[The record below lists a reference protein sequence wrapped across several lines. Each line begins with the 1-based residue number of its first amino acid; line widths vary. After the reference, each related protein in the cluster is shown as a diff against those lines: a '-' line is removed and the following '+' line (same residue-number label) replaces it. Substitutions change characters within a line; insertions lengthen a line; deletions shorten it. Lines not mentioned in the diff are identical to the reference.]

1 MALIKLNNQSLTA
14 VTSAGLPSGTVLQVV
29 QFFDPA
35 IVATSKSPLAS
46 LTNADG
52 YADVMSKAIITKAAN
67 SKILVQMKTNAY
79 DSTNSTIRGATK
91 TFRDSTEIDGDPY
104 CFYGQQ
110 STMTLFN
117 STLLDS
123 PNAAAGT
130 TITYKLQA
138 AQGQASGIMKVGY
151 GDSGG
156 GCSSQITL
164 TEIAI

>member
-1 MALIKLNNQSLTA
+1 MALTKLNNQSLVA

-29 QFFDPA
+29 QFSDPA
-35 IVATSKSPLAS
+35 ITSTSKSPLAS
-46 LTNADG
+46 LTGADG
-52 YADVMSKAIITKAAN
+52 YADIMSKAIITIAAN

-79 DSTNSTIRGATK
+79 DSANSTIRGAAK
-91 TFRDSTEIDGDPY
+91 IFRNSTEIDGDPY
-104 CFYGQQ
+104 AFYGNPA
-110 STMTLFN
+110 TMFLFN
-117 STLLDS
+117 STILDS

-138 AQGQASGIMKVGY
+138 FQVASTGTMKVGY

-164 TEIAI
+164 TEISV

>member
-1 MALIKLNNQSLTA
+1 MALIKLK
-14 VTSAGLPSGTVLQVV
+14 SAGLPSGSVLQVV
-29 QFFDPA
+29 QFSDPA
-35 IVATSKSPLAS
+35 IIATSKSSLAS

-52 YADVMSKAIITKAAN
+52 YADVMSKAIITEAAN

-79 DSTNSTIRGATK
+79 DSANSTIRGATK
-91 TFRDSTEIDGDPY
+91 IFRNSTEIDGDPY
-104 CFYGQQ
+104 AFYGDL
-110 STMTLFN
+110 STMFLFN
-117 STLLDS
+117 TTILDS

-138 AQGQASGIMKVGY
+138 FQVASSGTMHVGY

-164 TEIAI
+164 TEISV

>member
-1 MALIKLNNQSLTA
+1 MALIRLKST
-14 VTSAGLPSGTVLQVV
+14 GLPSGSVLQVV

-35 IVATSKSPLAS
+35 IIATSKSPLAS

-79 DSTNSTIRGATK
+79 DSANSTIRGATK

-104 CFYGQQ
+104 AFYGDPA
-110 STMTLFN
+110 TMTLFN
-117 STLLDS
+117 STILDS

-138 AQGQASGIMKVGY
+138 FQVASSGAIKIGY